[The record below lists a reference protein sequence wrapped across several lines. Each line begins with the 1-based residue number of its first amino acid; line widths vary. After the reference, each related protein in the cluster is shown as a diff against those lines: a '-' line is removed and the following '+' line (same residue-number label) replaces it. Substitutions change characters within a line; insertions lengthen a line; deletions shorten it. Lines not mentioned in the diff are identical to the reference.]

1 MRIRTERDARALAGL
16 RDMLAT
22 VSDAST
28 GGDASREA
36 RDRVY
41 GLLRDI
47 DAAFASGLAW
57 CHADAMPEVR
67 FDDKSGW
74 TVRCEE
80 CGAWLAR
87 GTLSEAEE
95 GWNDHVASLYAS
107 DEEGSE

>member
-1 MRIRTERDARALAGL
+1 MRIRTERDARALAEL

-41 GLLRDI
+41 GLLCDI
-47 DAAFASGLAW
+47 DSAFASGLAW

-67 FDDKSGW
+67 FDEKSGW

>member
-1 MRIRTERDARALAGL
+1 MRIRTERDARALAEL

-22 VSDAST
+22 VSDAPT

-47 DAAFASGLAW
+47 DSAFASGLAW

-67 FDDKSGW
+67 YDRESGW

-80 CGAWLAR
+80 CGAWIAR

-95 GWNDHVASLYAS
+95 GWNDHVASIYAS
-107 DEEGSE
+107 VEEGSE

>member
-1 MRIRTERDARALAGL
+1 MRIRTEGDARALAEL

-28 GGDASREA
+28 RGDASREA

-47 DAAFASGLAW
+47 DSAFASGLAW
-57 CHADAMPEVR
+57 CHADSMPEVR
-67 FDDKSGW
+67 YEWEAGW

-80 CGAWLAR
+80 CGACIAR

-95 GWNDHVASLYAS
+95 GWNDLVARSEL
-107 DEEGSE
+107 EEGSE